1 MKSPAKNLFF
11 FPLFLLFLGA
21 CSAGNSMERAAY
33 ARDTSSM
40 TAPMAAP
47 QAVSA
52 VMSKAVGAGGSV
64 MEEQA
69 SQGYSGG
76 FIPGQAVGE
85 EGGAGKPRKLIQSA
99 ILRLRVDDPE
109 KAEKPVMEALD
120 KYGAY
125 AASSNIHE
133 NSRNYTVRVPADSY
147 KDLLADFN
155 NMGRLLY
162 RSEHAEDVS
171 LRYYDLDGRLRTKRE
186 LLNTFQNYLRNAR
199 NIEEIMTVETRIAE
213 LQNEIDWLGTELT
226 GLSDQVDYA
235 TINLELLGPSSSSRS
250 DPGLGERLAD
260 LFRSFGD
267 YASTVLVV
275 LAGIAI
281 YGIPGILILALLFLL
296 LFGRI
301 GLIRKLFRLAAGRR

>member
-1 MKSPAKNLFF
+1 MKSPIQNLFL

-21 CSAGNSMERAAY
+21 CSAGNLMEKSAYGMGGAALASSRAAPV
-33 ARDTSSM
+33 A
-40 TAPMAAP
+40 MAAEADFAMDEGRS
-47 QAVSA
+47 QND
-52 VMSKAVGAGGSV
+52 AGS
-64 MEEQA
+64 
-69 SQGYSGG
+69 
-76 FIPGQAVGE
+76 FLPGEAAGE
-85 EGGAGKPRKLIQSA
+85 EGVPGSAEKTRKLIRSA
-99 ILRLRVDDPE
+99 MLRLRVEDPE
-109 KAEKPVMEALD
+109 EVEKPIMEALD

-125 AASSNIHE
+125 AASSSIYE
-133 NSRNYTVRVPADSY
+133 NSRSYTLRVPAPSY
-147 KDLLADFN
+147 QALLEDFN
-155 NMGRLLY
+155 GLGRLLY
-162 RSEHAEDVS
+162 RSEHVEDVS

-235 TINLELLGPSSSSRS
+235 TINLELLGPSSSSYA

-275 LAGIAI
+275 LAGIVI
-281 YGIPGILILALLFLL
+281 YGIPGVLILALLFLI